1 MKKIILYSFILL
13 NSSNLLGN
21 PFSNFFNN
29 SFQKAKEHP
38 YLTGLGIFGFGAAIY
53 GTKKAN
59 EKGYFDKFKFWNKT
73 PKDLSKKNPVEVI
86 NLNQNNQNNQ
96 N

>member
-1 MKKIILYSFILL
+1 VKKIILYSFILL
-13 NSSNLLGN
+13 NSFNLLGN

-38 YLTGLGIFGFGAAIY
+38 YLTGLGIFGLYAAIY

-59 EKGYFDKFKFWNKT
+59 EKGYLNKLKIWNKN
-73 PKDLSKKNPVEVI
+73 SKN
-86 NLNQNNQNNQ
+86 
-96 N
+96 